1 MNKYLEKI
9 AAAASDDKY
18 GNMALEGAVGAGL
31 AKGAPQRLL
40 GYHTVY
46 HGTSKTNAEAIRKE
60 GFKTKYGGGE
70 NGASQAHPSKT
81 SKEVFSERSK
91 GKIHVSKNP
100 FVAGQFAGFQAARR
114 STQPGMVKARVSDK
128 MWKSFQRDDDV
139 AGKFGSKDTAATT
152 THNIGSQFVAGGK
165 NSKGAFAFLKK
176 RHLEGYYGSASGRAR
191 AGKGAAMLVG
201 GGTLLAHA
209 LTRAH
214 SKLKDDYPL

>member
-9 AAAASDDKY
+9 AAATGDDKY

-46 HGTSKTNAEAIRKE
+46 HGTSKANAEAIRKE
-60 GFKTKYGGGE
+60 GFKTKHGGGAH
-70 NGASQAHPSKT
+70 GASSAHPSKT
-81 SKEVFSERSK
+81 SQEVFTERSK
-91 GKIHVSKNP
+91 GKIHVTKNP

-114 STQPGMVKARVSDK
+114 NTQPGMVKARVSDK
-128 MWKSFQRDDDV
+128 MWKSFKRDDDV
-139 AGKFGSKDTAATT
+139 AGTFGSKDTAATT
-152 THNIGSQFVAGGK
+152 THDIKPQFVAGGK
-165 NSKGAFAFLKK
+165 GSKGAFAFLKK
-176 RHLEGYYGSASGRAR
+176 RHLESYYGNSAGRTR

-201 GGTLLAHA
+201 GGALLAHA
-209 LTRAH
+209 LSRAH